1 MPTVRILA
9 RSGYS
14 PPHLDAPARP
24 AVIDGRNRADLAE
37 VSAADRLTTGDAARR
52 EPACAMGRRLEHARS
67 SFGIKET
74 DTAGKGRT
82 AGAVTGQR
90 LLPETAEWLDT

>member
-14 PPHLDAPARP
+14 RPHLDAPARP
-24 AVIDGRNRADLAE
+24 AVIDGRNQADLAE

-52 EPACAMGRRLEHARS
+52 DVVGQLVTSLELVRSGVAQPPQWRPEAGTAPAGPLPMWCGVAR
-67 SFGIKET
+67 K
-74 DTAGKGRT
+74 AG
-82 AGAVTGQR
+82 
-90 LLPETAEWLDT
+90 